1 MLFPEIEKT
10 VQSFDFNKISDDRKA
25 VLQPLIE
32 YIQNKVNNQEQI
44 NLHFI
49 CTHNSRRS
57 HLSQIWAQAGAA
69 YYKTGLLLLWR
80 YRRNSY
86 ASNDYCCLKNIRF

>member
-32 YIQNKVNNQEQI
+32 YIQNKVNNQE
-44 NLHFI
+44 
-49 CTHNSRRS
+49 
-57 HLSQIWAQAGAA
+57 
-69 YYKTGLLLLWR
+69 
-80 YRRNSY
+80 
-86 ASNDYCCLKNIRF
+86 